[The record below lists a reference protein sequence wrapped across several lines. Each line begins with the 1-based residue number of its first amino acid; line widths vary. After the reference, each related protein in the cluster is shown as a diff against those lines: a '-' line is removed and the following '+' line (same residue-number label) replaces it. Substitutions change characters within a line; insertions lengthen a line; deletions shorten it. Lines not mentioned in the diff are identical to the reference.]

1 MSNQLSTAG
10 RAGVTTPDDS
20 RAPDLRLLRT
30 LRRVGAPIRRLSFSQ
45 QFMLFSL
52 VVLIVGAYVIGR
64 WVSREI
70 ENGIIDRTAA
80 VTALYVDSFAS
91 PNLQELEED
100 QDISPAYRARLD
112 ALLGTTSLGH
122 EIVSFK
128 VWALDGTI
136 VYARDHSIIGSVFP
150 LEDDLQ
156 EALAGSVVSNMSS
169 LEADENAAE
178 RAVADRLVETY
189 APVRS
194 HQTNQVIGVMEFYLS
209 PDAIEEEVGD
219 SQRTGWLIVLIAT
232 VGMYVLLVGMV
243 NGASSTITRQNRN
256 LRDLLG
262 RNAELGA
269 RVRLAAAS
277 KAETDEQVMVRLG
290 HELHDGPA
298 QDLGLALLRLD
309 DLREVCAA
317 CAAVPKPPEDFVVI
331 RDAMDRAL
339 RELRDIAA
347 GLRLP
352 ELEALSIE
360 QVVARAIDEHRRK
373 SGVSVDFSSSIA
385 NLPSDVNAAH
395 KIALYRVTKE
405 ALHNAWKHSG
415 VNEAA
420 VTLSAGDKWLSLVI
434 RDAGAGFD
442 PGLVDTRTS
451 LGLRGM
457 RERVELLAGQLAVAS
472 RPGAGT
478 VVTARVPFEPR
489 AS

>member
-1 MSNQLSTAG
+1 MSHQLSTGAT
-10 RAGVTTPDDS
+10 RSDESQAPGVP
-20 RAPDLRLLRT
+20 LLRA
-30 LRRVGAPIRRLSFSQ
+30 LRRVATPVRRLSFSQ

-52 VVLIVGAYVIGR
+52 AVLIVGAYVIGR

-70 ENGIIDRTAA
+70 EQGVIERTGA

-91 PNLQELEED
+91 PNLQELEDGKE
-100 QDISPAYRARLD
+100 ISPAYRARLD
-112 ALLGTTSLGH
+112 ALLDTTSLGR

-150 LEDDLQ
+150 LEGDLHAAQ
-156 EALAGSVVSNMSS
+156 AGKVVSNMSS
-169 LEADENAAE
+169 LESDENAAE
-178 RAVADRLVETY
+178 RVLADRLVETY
-189 APVRS
+189 APIRS

-209 PDAIEEEVGD
+209 PDAIKDEAGG

-256 LRDLLG
+256 LRGLLE
-262 RNAELGA
+262 RNAELGE
-269 RVRLAAAS
+269 RVRMAAFS
-277 KAETDEQVMVRLG
+277 KAKTDEQVMVRLG

-309 DLREVCAA
+309 DLR
-317 CAAVPKPPEDFVVI
+317 AAVTKPQEDFVVI

-339 RELRDIAA
+339 HELRDIAS

-373 SGVSVDFSSSIA
+373 SAVNVRFSSA
-385 NLPSDVNAAH
+385 ARDLPSDVDAAH
-395 KIALYRVTKE
+395 KIAMYRVTKE

-415 VNEAA
+415 VNEASVA
-420 VTLSAGDKWLSLVI
+420 LTANGGWLRLEIS
-434 RDAGAGFD
+434 DPGAGFD
-442 PGLVDTRTS
+442 PRLVDTRAS

-457 RERVELLAGQLAVAS
+457 RERIELLVGQLSVES
-472 RPGAGT
+472 HPGTGT
-478 VVTARVPFEPR
+478 VVTARVPYEQK
-489 AS
+489 AN